1 MLKTLRFLMIAI
13 MLLLAAAVAAL
24 FWARSNGLLPG
35 RDNQFDAN
43 QGPLRFG
50 EPFSLVS
57 HTGDPITD
65 AAMKG
70 KPVAVFLVSP
80 AALKFV
86 PQPCMTL
93 IVGWIWP
100 TPAALN

>member
-57 HTGDPITD
+57 
-65 AAMKG
+65 
-70 KPVAVFLVSP
+70 
-80 AALKFV
+80 
-86 PQPCMTL
+86 QPHGRPHYRRGHEGEAGGCFFWL
-93 IVGWIWP
+93 HQLP
-100 TPAALN
+100 

>member
-43 QGPLRFG
+43 QGTASLWGTLLARQPHGRPHYRRGHEG
-50 EPFSLVS
+50 EAGGCFFWLHQLP
-57 HTGDPITD
+57 
-65 AAMKG
+65 
-70 KPVAVFLVSP
+70 
-80 AALKFV
+80 
-86 PQPCMTL
+86 
-93 IVGWIWP
+93 
-100 TPAALN
+100 